1 MTAVAPGPVATDDT
15 PALPLLP
22 EEPRRAGPVTR
33 RLLLRTVAALAGIEA
48 LAAVLLLAGGPTAE
62 VVGSSLIVP
71 GGGLLHTGR
80 PVLFALTAALV
91 VLGIVLWWAMSLI
104 WGIPLVWLLSGV
116 AAVALDDGT
125 RWSWA
130 VAVDALLAAAIVGT
144 AAWSWEKR
152 YRTKKAKVAEL
163 NAYLREA
170 DVPEPSRPVRVPDDQ
185 DAELLRWCHEL
196 ALQPLDEFRGFE
208 WGEQLHGGTCVR
220 YQLNYLG
227 WALAAYA
234 VNFVPNAPQPMEE
247 VLRNLV
253 LKQTDLRVW
262 GYWRGLNLVG
272 NLDGH
277 PDPLR
282 KDNIMFSGFTGDQ
295 INMYVAATGDRRFDE
310 PGSLTF
316 VWKDGREFAYDHRSW
331 MEAVRRNFVDSR
343 LGFFPCEPGWAFAAC
358 NTIGAQALL
367 GYDSTHGTDLWAE
380 VEPRWRQTLLDE
392 YLLPDGNYANIRCT
406 RTGLSWD
413 TGETPGGEY
422 LTTGTNQFT
431 DVAPDL
437 AARGRALAVR
447 GLPEKLAPL
456 SAMVDDDGELA
467 LELPLE
473 WERNRARQTALNA
486 WTKLIAGARMI
497 GDERLATAAQRAAD
511 RQCATGERWPERPV
525 AAGVQNLATHAIVR
539 WSTPMTLGEL
549 NVRGYEPP
557 VGPIVTSAPWPEVLV
572 TLARSGDGR
581 SLDLALARHELHA
594 GTPVR
599 LGLGQLQP
607 GARYTLTPAAD
618 PTPLGTGRGYAA
630 PVEVVAGP
638 DGTATVDVDLA
649 AAGQTR
655 LRLEPAGARS

>member
-1 MTAVAPGPVATDDT
+1 MTAVVPERTEPVGAPS
-15 PALPLLP
+15 LPLLP
-22 EEPRRAGPVTR
+22 ESPRRAGPVTR
-33 RLLLRTVAALAGIEA
+33 RLLARTALALLAIES
-48 LAAVLLLAGGPTAE
+48 LAAVLIASGGPTAE

-80 PVLFALTAALV
+80 PLLVALTAALV

-104 WGIPLVWLLSGV
+104 WGIPLVWALSGL
-116 AAVALDDGT
+116 AAVVLDDGT
-125 RWSWA
+125 RWDWA
-130 VAVDALLAAAIVGT
+130 VPVAAAVAAGIVGS
-144 AAWSWEKR
+144 AAWSWERR
-152 YRTKKAKVAEL
+152 YRTKRAKVAEL
-163 NAYLREA
+163 NEYLRTA
-170 DVPEPSRPVRVPDDQ
+170 TVPEPSRPVREPDAM

-196 ALQPLDEFRGFE
+196 ALQPLDDFRGFE

-227 WALAAYA
+227 WALATYA

-331 MEAVRRNFVDSR
+331 MEAVQRNFADSR

-367 GYDSTHGTDLWAE
+367 GYDSTHGTSMWAE
-380 VEPRWRQTLLDE
+380 VEERWRRTLLDE

-437 AARGRALAVR
+437 AARGQALAVR

-456 SAMVDDDGELA
+456 SAMVDDHGELA

-473 WERNRARQTALNA
+473 WERNRARRTALNG

-497 GDERLATAAQRAAD
+497 GDERLAAAAQRAAD
-511 RQCATGERWPERPV
+511 RQCATGDRWPERPV

-539 WSTPMTLGEL
+539 WSTPLTTGDL
-549 NVRGYEPP
+549 NVRGHVPP
-557 VGPIVTSAPWPEVLV
+557 AGPLLASAPWPSVLV
-572 TLARSGDGR
+572 TLARSDDGR
-581 SLDLALARHELHA
+581 SLDLALQRHELPA
-594 GTPVR
+594 GAPVR
-599 LGLGQLQP
+599 LGFARLEP
-607 GARYTLTPAAD
+607 GARYRLA
-618 PTPLGTGRGYAA
+618 GTGSGHDA
-630 PVEVVAGP
+630 VELVAVA
-638 DGTATVDVDLA
+638 DGTAEVDLVLA
-649 AAGQTR
+649 EDGPTR
-655 LRLEPAGARS
+655 RRLEPIGGAA

>member
-1 MTAVAPGPVATDDT
+1 MTAVVPERTEPVGAPS
-15 PALPLLP
+15 LPLLP
-22 EEPRRAGPVTR
+22 ESPRRAGPVTR
-33 RLLLRTVAALAGIEA
+33 RLLARTALALLAIES
-48 LAAVLLLAGGPTAE
+48 LAAVLIASGGPTAE

-80 PVLFALTAALV
+80 PLLVALTAALV

-104 WGIPLVWLLSGV
+104 WGIPLVWALSGL
-116 AAVALDDGT
+116 AAVVLDDGT
-125 RWSWA
+125 RWDWA
-130 VAVDALLAAAIVGT
+130 VPVAAAVAAGIVGS
-144 AAWSWEKR
+144 AAWSWERR
-152 YRTKKAKVAEL
+152 YRTKRAKVAEL
-163 NAYLREA
+163 NEYLRTA
-170 DVPEPSRPVRVPDDQ
+170 TVPEPSRPVREPDAM

-196 ALQPLDEFRGFE
+196 ALQPLDDFRGFE

-227 WALAAYA
+227 WALATYA

-331 MEAVRRNFVDSR
+331 MEAVQRNFADSR

-367 GYDSTHGTDLWAE
+367 GYDSTHGTSMWAE
-380 VEPRWRQTLLDE
+380 VEERWRRTLLDE

-437 AARGRALAVR
+437 AARGQALAVR

-456 SAMVDDDGELA
+456 SAMVDDHGELA

-473 WERNRARQTALNA
+473 WERNRARRTALNG

-497 GDERLATAAQRAAD
+497 GDERLAAAAQRAAD
-511 RQCATGERWPERPV
+511 RQCATGDRWPERPV
-525 AAGVQNLATHAIVR
+525 AAGLQNLATHAIVR
-539 WSTPMTLGEL
+539 WSTPLTTGDL
-549 NVRGYEPP
+549 NVRGHVPP
-557 VGPIVTSAPWPEVLV
+557 AGPLLASAPWPSVLV
-572 TLARSGDGR
+572 TLARSDDGR
-581 SLDLALARHELHA
+581 SLDLALQRHELPA
-594 GTPVR
+594 GAPVR
-599 LGLGQLQP
+599 LGFARLEP
-607 GARYTLTPAAD
+607 GARYRLA
-618 PTPLGTGRGYAA
+618 GTGSGHDA
-630 PVEVVAGP
+630 VELVAVA
-638 DGTATVDVDLA
+638 DGTAEVDLVLA
-649 AAGQTR
+649 EDGPTR
-655 LRLEPAGARS
+655 RRLEPIGGAA